1 MTGDREWG
9 DARLR
14 AVSNPTADIRLF
26 EIEPAQPLPAQPGSH
41 IDVAVH
47 PDGRPDVRSYSLLDG
62 GGDGGVYRIAVKR
75 MPQSR
80 GGSRYMWTLAP
91 GDRLRVTAP
100 RNRFALAFGRPSYLL
115 VAGGIG
121 ITPILPMAM
130 ALAGAG
136 ADVRLLYAG
145 SSRDALPFVDELSD
159 RLGNRLELFARDE
172 GRRID
177 LEREIAT
184 LAPGGELY
192 VCGPIGL
199 LDEARVLWQRS
210 GRPPAGLRFET
221 FGNTGRFAAEPFTVR
236 IPRLGMEVQVPAERT
251 MLEALEEA
259 GVAMISDC
267 RRGECGLCA
276 VDILEADGTVDHR
289 DVFFS
294 EGQKAGNRR
303 MCSCVSRVAHGSV
316 TIDTA
321 DR

>member
-1 MTGDREWG
+1 MSAGQEWG
-9 DARLR
+9 DACLR
-14 AVSNPTADIRLF
+14 AVTDLTADIRLF
-26 EIEPAQPLPAQPGSH
+26 EIEPAQPSPAPPGSH

-47 PDGRPDVRSYSLLDG
+47 PDGRPDVRSYSLLG
-62 GGDGGVYRIAVKR
+62 GGGGVHRIAVKR

-80 GGSRYMWTLAP
+80 GGSRYMWSLAP

-100 RNRFALAFGRPSYLL
+100 RNRFALAFGRPAYLL

-121 ITPILPMAM
+121 ITPIHPM
-130 ALAGAG
+130 ALALADAG

-145 SSRDALPFVDELSD
+145 GSRSALPFVDDLHS
-159 RLGNRLELFARDE
+159 RLGGRLEFFARDE

-184 LAPGGELY
+184 LPPGGELY

-199 LDEARVLWQRS
+199 LDEARAVWQRS
-210 GRPPAGLRFET
+210 GRPASGLRFET

-236 IPRLGMEVQVPAERT
+236 IPRLNTEVRVPADRT
-251 MLEALEEA
+251 MLEALEAA

-276 VDILEADGTVDHR
+276 VDVLETDGELDHR

-294 EGQKAGNRR
+294 ERQKAESRR
-303 MCSCVSRVAHGSV
+303 MCTCVSRVAHGGV

>member
-1 MTGDREWG
+1 MSAGQEWG

-14 AVSNPTADIRLF
+14 AVTDLTADIRLF
-26 EIEPAQPLPAQPGSH
+26 EIEPAHPSPAPPGSH

-47 PDGRPDVRSYSLLDG
+47 PDGRPDVRSYSLL
-62 GGDGGVYRIAVKR
+62 GGDGGVHRIAVKR

-80 GGSRYMWTLAP
+80 GGSRYMWSLAA

-100 RNRFALAFGRPSYLL
+100 RNRFALAFGRPAYLL

-121 ITPILPMAM
+121 ITPIHPM
-130 ALAGAG
+130 ALALADAG

-145 SSRDALPFVDELSD
+145 GSRGALPFVDDLRS
-159 RLGNRLELFARDE
+159 RLGDRLELFARDE

-177 LEREIAT
+177 LEREIAA
-184 LAPGGELY
+184 LAPGGEVY

-199 LDEARVLWQRS
+199 LDEARAVWQRS
-210 GRPPAGLRFET
+210 GRPASGLRFET
-221 FGNTGRFAAEPFTVR
+221 FGNTGRFAAEPFAVR
-236 IPRLGMEVQVPAERT
+236 IPRLNTEVRVPADRT
-251 MLEALEEA
+251 MLEALEAA

-276 VDILEADGTVDHR
+276 VDIVETDGEVDHR

-294 EGQKAGNRR
+294 ERQKAESRR
-303 MCSCVSRVAHGSV
+303 MCTCVSRVAHGGV